1 MLWQKSPPYS
11 SNFAEDNRAKVFLWK
26 LVSNEWENESLS
38 FCQDNWGG
46 TKNLSLFFQIYICI
60 FLQDKIFIGYLNQ
73 SF

>member
-46 TKNLSLFFQIYICI
+46 TKNLSLFFSDLHLHI
-60 FLQDKIFIGYLNQ
+60 FAR
-73 SF
+73 